1 MAKSAARKPAQKPSG
16 TDASRPPSDGPL
28 WKLESGHAKVIS
40 GKRFA
45 ARMGL
50 AAAAWGALMLIALAI
65 GMAGYGYFEGMVA
78 IDGFVNTAMVL
89 SGMGPVEDSRTFGG
103 KIFSGAFAVFSG
115 FVIIVGAG
123 VILVPIFHRVLHR
136 FHMEESAEG

>member
-1 MAKSAARKPAQKPSG
+1 MAKSPDSKSAKTSSGSATSGPS
-16 TDASRPPSDGPL
+16 PEGPL
-28 WKLESGHAKVIS
+28 WVLERRSHKVIS
-40 GKRFA
+40 RHRFA

-65 GMAGYGYFEGMVA
+65 GMAGYGYFESMA
-78 IDGFVNTAMVL
+78 PADAFVNTAMVL

-103 KIFSGAFAVFSG
+103 KIFAGTFAVFSG
-115 FVIIVGAG
+115 FVIIIGAG

-136 FHMEESAEG
+136 FHMEESGD